1 MNVDRQIDSIE
12 SWAMM
17 KIAILDDEIKICKLI
32 KKLIDWESGGFSF
45 VGFAHD
51 GITGLNLIRKETPDI
66 VITDIRMPGLTG
78 LELIEKARQENLTTQ
93 FIIISGYSQ
102 FEYAKNAL
110 QLDVSN
116 YILKPIDEEELNK
129 TLISLRDEIDLS
141 QTKEN
146 QVKQQ
151 SEQIDILY
159 REKQLL
165 DIFKKPENYDVVP
178 FFDNDVI
185 YFIMTESMSLPTS
198 SIVSIREPMATYG
211 VAKRS
216 NTMLDYLKEIAK
228 NGRLIYTEIGIKK
241 LLDYQYEKWFTSSD
255 VLKISDNHIDP
266 KPIHNIFNESQ
277 SFILSSV
284 EYLNESDFI
293 EAIDYLRKKIIEQP
307 EIDAFSVYQN
317 ILKLVQSLE
326 VQVNLFQINSIASF
340 YQELTQ
346 LIKQADDFDTVIEMI
361 KEKIINVIREIKVK
375 HKDRTSSTITLI
387 KEYINQHYTEDISLD
402 KLSKVFDLSPSYLSQ
417 LFKNEVGISYIEY
430 LTKKRIDYA
439 KRLLM
444 ESEQSVGEICTMV
457 GYLDQKHFFRTFKK
471 HTKMSPTEYR
481 KLYQ

>member
-1 MNVDRQIDSIE
+1 
-12 SWAMM
+12 M
-17 KIAILDDEIKICKLI
+17 KIAILDDEIRICKLI
-32 KKLIDWESGGFSF
+32 KKLIDWESGSFSF

-51 GITGLNLIRKETPDI
+51 GITGLNLIKREAPDI

-78 LELIEKARQENLTTQ
+78 LELIEKAGHENLTTQ

-129 TLISLRDEIDLS
+129 ALILLRDEIILS
-141 QTKEN
+141 QTKEHEA
-146 QVKQQ
+146 KKQ
-151 SEQIDILY
+151 SEQIDVLY

-165 DIFKKPENYDVVP
+165 DIFRNPENYDVVP
-178 FFDNDVI
+178 LFDNDVI
-185 YFIMTESMSLPTS
+185 YFIMDESMSLPTS
-198 SIVSIREPMATYG
+198 SIVSIREPMVTYG

-216 NTMLDYLKEIAK
+216 NIMLDYLKEIALGGK
-228 NGRLIYTEIGIKK
+228 LIYTEIGIKK
-241 LLDYQYEKWFTSSD
+241 LLDYQYERWFTKSNVIEILD
-255 VLKISDNHIDP
+255 RKVNP
-266 KPIHNIFNESQ
+266 QPIHNIFNESQ
-277 SFILSSV
+277 PFILSSV

-293 EAIDYLRKKIIEQP
+293 EALDYLGRKVLQQS

-326 VQVNLFQINSIASF
+326 VQVNLFQTNSIASF
-340 YQELTQ
+340 YQELAH
-346 LIKQADDFDTVIEMI
+346 LIRQADGFEAVLETIKVKMI
-361 KEKIINVIREIKVK
+361 QVIREIKTR
-375 HKDRTSSTITLI
+375 HKDKTSSTITLI
-387 KEYINQHYTEDISLD
+387 KEYINQHFTEDISLD
-402 KLSKVFDLSPSYLSQ
+402 KLAEVSGLSSSYLSQ

-430 LTKKRIDYA
+430 LTKKRVDYA

-444 ESEQSVGEICTMV
+444 ESEQSVSEICMMV

>member
-1 MNVDRQIDSIE
+1 
-12 SWAMM
+12 M
-17 KIAILDDEIKICKLI
+17 KIAILDDEIRICKLI

-51 GITGLNLIRKETPDI
+51 GITGLNLIKKEAPDI

-78 LELIEKARQENLTTQ
+78 LELIEKARHENLITQ

-129 TLISLRDEIDLS
+129 ALIQLRDEIILS
-141 QTKEN
+141 QTKEHEA
-146 QVKQQ
+146 KQQ
-151 SEQIDILY
+151 SEQIDVLY

-165 DIFKKPENYDVVP
+165 DIFRNPEHYEVVP

-185 YFIMTESMSLPTS
+185 YFIMDESLSLPTS
-198 SIVSIREPMATYG
+198 SIVSIREPMTTYG

-216 NTMLDYLKEIAK
+216 NTMLDYLKEIAM
-228 NGRLIYTEIGIKK
+228 NGKLIYTEIGIKK
-241 LLDYQYEKWFTSSD
+241 LLDYQYERWFTKSD
-255 VLKISDNHIDP
+255 VIEILDKRINP
-266 KPIHNIFNESQ
+266 QPIHNIFNESQ
-277 SFILSSV
+277 PFILSSV
-284 EYLNESDFI
+284 EYLKESDFV
-293 EAIDYLRKKIIEQP
+293 EALDYLGKKVLEQT
-307 EIDAFSVYQN
+307 EIDAYSVYQN
-317 ILKLVQSLE
+317 TLKLVQSLE
-326 VQVNLFQINSIASF
+326 VQVNLFQTNSIAPF
-340 YQELTQ
+340 YQELAHM
-346 LIKQADDFDTVIEMI
+346 IRQADDFKTVLET
-361 KEKIINVIREIKVK
+361 IKVK
-375 HKDRTSSTITLI
+375 IIHVMGEIKTTRKDKSSNTITLI
-387 KEYINQHYTEDISLD
+387 KEYINQHFTEDISLD
-402 KLSKVFDLSPSYLSQ
+402 KLAEISDLSPSYLSQ

-430 LTKKRIDYA
+430 LTKKRMDYA

-444 ESEQSVGEICTMV
+444 ENEQSVSEICMMV